1 MGLRKVFGESSDLPF
16 GDTENLGD
24 IGDGGAFAVGIE
36 PADDGGVIGAIEIE
50 DENDHLIFTVVG
62 EVEIDIG
69 EFVEGHAFAIEEALK
84 VEFKADWADSGNFE
98 AIADERISGASSGDP
113 IDLALAA
120 FLKDL
125 PSGEEIR
132 FISDFR
138 YYLKFFLQL
147 DFVLI

>member
-1 MGLRKVFGESSDLPF
+1 MRKVFGESSDLPF

-50 DENDHLIFTVVG
+50 DEIDHLIFTVVG

-84 VEFKADWADSGNFE
+84 VEFEADGADSGNFE
-98 AIADERISGASSGDP
+98 AIADQRIRGASSGDP
-113 IDLALAA
+113 RDLALAT
-120 FLKDL
+120 FLENL
-125 PSGEEIR
+125 PGGEKVG

-138 YYLKFFLQL
+138 
-147 DFVLI
+147 DDR

>member
-16 GDTENLGD
+16 GDTENLGN

-50 DENDHLIFTVVG
+50 DEIDHLIFAVVG

-69 EFVEGHAFAIEEALK
+69 EFVEGHSFAIEEALK
-84 VEFKADWADSGNFE
+84 VEFKADGADPGNFE

-113 IDLALAA
+113 MDLALAA
-120 FLKDL
+120 FLKDF
-125 PSGEEIR
+125 PRGEEIR
-132 FISDFR
+132 LISDFR